1 MDVLRMNI
9 PKIEEFI
16 ERVFGYYN
24 GRINIVNPAELMVDY
39 FERKSERSCD
49 DHGLP
54 NIVQLHAGFI
64 WRTESSVNA
73 FKSEVVYTLIHELYH
88 VDQRVE
94 FYRLIGKYGGDMQY
108 RKYIEDSNDFMAVSY
123 ILGHLNEIHNLFGVV
138 FNQNELEYYHDI
150 YNSLITAPMYQRITY
165 EDYIIQVI
173 EGMFRMSD
181 EVRVHIYSILNTENT
196 VMYISI
202 NDNYFLLKNYRYRAS
217 MDMINAFFYN
227 NMYQYDIFNLHAR
240 ETMVEY
246 DYCTKYVLE
255 IDLDGN
261 YNMCK
266 CVE

>member
-1 MDVLRMNI
+1 
-9 PKIEEFI
+9 
-16 ERVFGYYN
+16 
-24 GRINIVNPAELMVDY
+24 
-39 FERKSERSCD
+39 
-49 DHGLP
+49 
-54 NIVQLHAGFI
+54 
-64 WRTESSVNA
+64 
-73 FKSEVVYTLIHELYH
+73 
-88 VDQRVE
+88 
-94 FYRLIGKYGGDMQY
+94 
-108 RKYIEDSNDFMAVSY
+108 
-123 ILGHLNEIHNLFGVV
+123 
-138 FNQNELEYYHDI
+138 
-150 YNSLITAPMYQRITY
+150 MYQRTTY

-181 EVRVHIYSILNTENT
+181 EVRAHIYSILNTENT